1 VPAALYLLST
11 GGEGDIKET
20 VSTYFVYQRVH
31 SDSAYSTN
39 VLLQKINKFE

>member
-20 VSTYFVYQRVH
+20 VSTYFVCYRVS
-31 SDSAYSTN
+31 SDFCKFKKCSIT
-39 VLLQKINKFE
+39 KINKI